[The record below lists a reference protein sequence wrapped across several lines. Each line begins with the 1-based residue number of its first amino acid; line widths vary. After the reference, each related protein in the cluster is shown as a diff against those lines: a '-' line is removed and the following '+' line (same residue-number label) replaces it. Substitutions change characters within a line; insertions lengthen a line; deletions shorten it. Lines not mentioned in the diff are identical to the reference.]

1 MINYAFL
8 NETKTSKN
16 KKSKFGA
23 GIFILADFLP
33 NFITFTSFGMGS
45 SFWFLFFDL

>member
-1 MINYAFL
+1 MLFL

-23 GIFILADFLP
+23 GIFILVDFLP
-33 NFITFTSFGMGS
+33 NFITFTSFGIWVHLFGS
-45 SFWFLFFDL
+45 CFLICN